1 MAKTRRQLFSS
12 FRPVPE
18 TAETPRVRRPRSP
31 STTPI
36 DEQVMAKLPG
46 VDVIKHIG
54 AHPDDASLPAVDPL
68 VILLNRCSF
77 GFKES
82 EYQRALTLDYTGWL
96 QEQLNYTSLDNS
108 ALETSIASTL
118 PRVSWTAAQLITDAK
133 TTGKNGQGATELIA
147 ATMLRQIFSTR
158 QLFEVMV
165 EFWTNHFNIA
175 ASAVPEVYYK
185 VVDDRDV
192 IRANALGSFPTMLKA
207 SARSLAML
215 YYLDNV
221 SNTKSGP
228 NENYARELMELH
240 TLGVEGGYSETDVAE
255 VARCFTGWTVTGSSA
270 NNPIFTFLASRHDTG
285 VKTVLGNTIPA
296 NRGIEDGNQVLD
308 ILATHPST
316 ARYIA
321 EKLCIRFIGQHP
333 QTTVIDQVAA
343 TYTATNGDISAM
355 LLTLF
360 GSTEFMSS
368 YDRKIRRP
376 VEYLVGALRVTEPTL
391 TGDYLSRLRS
401 RLVSLGQLHF
411 KWPTPDGYPDEIS
424 DWMNS
429 GASLTRWN
437 WVFGL
442 AEDKI
447 STGIRINV
455 ASLISSANT
464 AQLLVD
470 QLSARLLR
478 RVLKTEDRDRFIN
491 FAANGGSATV
501 VLDAT
506 TINLRARELIGLML
520 ASKYFQYR

>member
-1 MAKTRRQLFSS
+1 MAKTRRQLLTS
-12 FRPVPE
+12 FRPGQQTGDLIQGRRSSVGRLKPE
-18 TAETPRVRRPRSP
+18 SNQL
-31 STTPI
+31 I
-36 DEQVMAKLPG
+36 QKLPEY
-46 VDVIKHIG
+46 DSIKHTG
-54 AHPDDASLPAVDPL
+54 AHPDDTSLPAVDPL
-68 VILLNRCSF
+68 VILLNRCCF

-82 EYQRALTLDYTGWL
+82 EYQRAMTLDYTGWL

-108 ALETSIASTL
+108 ALEASIASTL
-118 PRVSWTAAQLITDAK
+118 PRVSWTAAQLIADAK
-133 TTGKNGQGATELIA
+133 TTGMNGQGATELIA
-147 ATMLRQIFSTR
+147 ATMLRQIFSPR

-175 ASAVPEVYYK
+175 ASATPEIYYK

-192 IRANALGSFPTMLKA
+192 IRANALGSFPAMLKA

-240 TLGVEGGYSETDVAE
+240 TLGVDGGYTETDVFE
-255 VARCFTGWTVTGSSA
+255 VARCFTGWTVTGSST
-270 NNPIFTFLASRHDTG
+270 NTPVFTYVSSRHDTAA
-285 VKTVLGNTIPA
+285 KTVLGNAIPA
-296 NRGIEDGNQVLD
+296 GRGIEDGDQVLE

-321 EKLCIRFIGQHP
+321 EKLCIRFIGDHP
-333 QTTVIDQVAA
+333 QASAIDQVAA
-343 TYTATNGDISAM
+343 SYTATNGNISAM

-360 GSTEFMSS
+360 GSVEFMAS

-376 VEYLVGALRVTEPTL
+376 VEYLIGALRVTEPSL
-391 TGDYLSRLRS
+391 TGDYLTRLNS
-401 RLVSLGQLHF
+401 RLVTLGQLHF
-411 KWPTPDGYPDEIS
+411 RWPTPDGYPDEMA
-424 DWMNS
+424 DWINS

-447 STGIRINV
+447 STGIRMNV
-455 ASLISSANT
+455 ANLIGSANT
-464 AQLLVD
+464 PQLLVD
-470 QLSARLLR
+470 QLIARLLR
-478 RVLKTEDRDRFIN
+478 RSLTVEDRDRFIN
-491 FAANGGSATV
+491 FAANGGSTTAVLNATN
-501 VLDAT
+501 L
-506 TINLRARELIGLML
+506 NLRARELTGLML

>member
-1 MAKTRRQLFSS
+1 
-12 FRPVPE
+12 
-18 TAETPRVRRPRSP
+18 
-31 STTPI
+31 
-36 DEQVMAKLPG
+36 
-46 VDVIKHIG
+46 
-54 AHPDDASLPAVDPL
+54 
-68 VILLNRCSF
+68 LNRSCF

-82 EYQRALTLDYTGWL
+82 EYQRALSLDYTGWL
-96 QEQLNYTSLDNS
+96 LEQINYTSLDDS
-108 ALETSIASTL
+108 ALESSIAATL
-118 PRVSWTAAQLITDAK
+118 PRVSWTAAQLIADAK

-147 ATMLRQIFSTR
+147 ATMLRQIFSKR

-165 EFWTNHFNIA
+165 EFWTNHFNIGA
-175 ASAVPEVYYK
+175 LAVPEVYYK

-240 TLGVEGGYSETDVAE
+240 TLGVEGGYTETDVVE
-255 VARCFTGWTVTGSSA
+255 VARCFTGWTVTGSST
-270 NNPIFTFLASRHDTG
+270 NTPVFTFLASRHDTG
-285 VKTVLGNTIPA
+285 TKTVLGNTIPA

-321 EKLCIRFIGQHP
+321 EKLCIRFIGDHP
-333 QTTVIDQVAA
+333 QTTAIDKVAA

-360 GSTEFMSS
+360 GSEEFMSS

-376 VEYLVGALRVTEPTL
+376 VEYLIGALRVTEPTL
-391 TGDYLSRLRS
+391 TGDYLSKLS
-401 RLVSLGQLHF
+401 NRLVSLGQLHF
-411 KWPTPDGYPDEIS
+411 RWPTPDGYPDEMS
-424 DWMNS
+424 DWINS

-442 AEDKI
+442 AEDKL
-447 STGIRINV
+447 STGIRISV
-455 ASLISSANT
+455 AGLIGSANT
-464 AQLLVD
+464 PQTLVD

-478 RVLKTEDRDRFIN
+478 RPLITEDRDRFIN
-491 FAANGGSATV
+491 FAANGGSTTV
-501 VLDAT
+501 VLDST
-506 TINLRARELIGLML
+506 TLNLRARELIGLML

>member
-1 MAKTRRQLFSS
+1 MAKTRRQLLTS
-12 FRPVPE
+12 FRPRTQTGDLIQGRRSSLDRFKPE
-18 TAETPRVRRPRSP
+18 IGEIA
-31 STTPI
+31 
-36 DEQVMAKLPG
+36 QKLPT
-46 VDVIKHIG
+46 DDTIQHTG
-54 AHPDDASLPAVDPL
+54 AHPDDISLPAVDPL
-68 VILLNRCSF
+68 VTLLNRCCF

-82 EYQRALTLDYTGWL
+82 EYQRAISLGYTGWL

-108 ALETSIASTL
+108 SLEASIATTL
-118 PRVSWTAAQLITDAK
+118 PRVSWTAAQLITDVK
-133 TTGKNGQGATELIA
+133 TTGKNGLGANELIA
-147 ATMLRQIFSTR
+147 ATMLRQIFSPR

-175 ASAVPEVYYK
+175 ASAVPEIYYK

-192 IRANALGSFPTMLKA
+192 VRANALGSFPAMLKA

-240 TLGVEGGYSETDVAE
+240 TLGVDGGFTESDVAE
-255 VARCFTGWTVTGSSA
+255 VARCFTGWTVSGSST
-270 NNPIFTFLASRHDTG
+270 NNPVFTFVTSRHDTG
-285 VKTVLGNTIPA
+285 TKIVLGNTIA
-296 NRGIEDGNQVLD
+296 AGRGIEDGDQVLD

-321 EKLCIRFIGQHP
+321 EKLCIRFIGDHP
-333 QTTVIDQVAA
+333 QTTAIDQVAA
-343 TYTATNGDISAM
+343 TYTATNGNISAM

-360 GSTEFMSS
+360 GSVEFIAS

-376 VEYLVGALRVTEPTL
+376 VEYLIGALRVTEPSL
-391 TGDYLSRLRS
+391 TGDYLTRLSS
-401 RLVSLGQLHF
+401 RLVTLGQVHF
-411 KWPTPDGYPDEIS
+411 RWPTPDGYPDEMA
-424 DWMNS
+424 DWINS

-455 ASLISSANT
+455 ANLIGSANT
-464 AQLLVD
+464 PQLLVD
-470 QLSARLLR
+470 QLTARLLR
-478 RVLKTEDRDRFIN
+478 RTLTVEDRNRFLN
-491 FAANGGSATV
+491 FAANGGSMTV
-501 VLDAT
+501 VLNAASL
-506 TINLRARELIGLML
+506 NLRARELVGLML

>member
-1 MAKTRRQLFSS
+1 MAKTRRQLLGS
-12 FRPVPE
+12 FRIRPE
-18 TAETPRVRRPRSP
+18 AGKPSRVAGQP
-31 STTPI
+31 STAVERPM
-36 DEQVMAKLPG
+36 QKLPV
-46 VDVIKHIG
+46 VDGIKHSG

-82 EYQRALTLDYTGWL
+82 EYQHALNVDYTGWL
-96 QEQLNYTSLDNS
+96 MEQLDYASLDDS
-108 ALETSIASTL
+108 ALESSIAVTL
-118 PRVSWTAAQLITDAK
+118 PRVGWTAAQLIADAK

-147 ATMLRQIFSTR
+147 ATMLRQIFSQR
-158 QLFEVMV
+158 QLYEVMV

-192 IRANALGSFPTMLKA
+192 IRAHALGSFPAMLKA

-215 YYLDNV
+215 YYLDNG
-221 SNTKSGP
+221 SNTKTGP

-240 TLGVEGGYSETDVAE
+240 TLGVDGGYTETDVFE
-255 VARCFTGWTVTGSSA
+255 VARCFTGWTVTGSA
-270 NNPIFTFLASRHDTG
+270 TNNPVFTFVASRHDTG
-285 VKTVLGNTIPA
+285 AKTVLGNSIPA
-296 NRGIEDGNQVLD
+296 NRGIEDGDQVLD

-321 EKLCIRFIGQHP
+321 EKLCIRFIGEHP
-333 QTTVIDQVAA
+333 QTTAIDQVAA
-343 TYTATNGDISAM
+343 TYTATNGNIPAM

-360 GSTEFMSS
+360 GSEEFMSS

-376 VEYLVGALRVTEPTL
+376 VEYLIGALRVLEPSL
-391 TGDYLSRLRS
+391 TGDYLSKLS
-401 RLVSLGQLHF
+401 NRLVSLGQLHF
-411 KWPTPDGYPDEIS
+411 RWPTPDGYPDTMAG
-424 DWMNS
+424 WVNS

-447 STGIRINV
+447 STGIRINL
-455 ASLISSANT
+455 ASLIGSANT
-464 AQLLVD
+464 PQMLVD
-470 QLSARLLR
+470 QLTARLLR
-478 RVLKTEDRDRFIN
+478 RILTTEDRDRFIN

-501 VLDAT
+501 VLDST
-506 TINLRARELIGLML
+506 TLNLRARELIGLML

>member
-1 MAKTRRQLFSS
+1 MAKTRRQLLTS
-12 FRPVPE
+12 FRTRPWEDRLMQSRRNSPASPAQGSELPVQKLP
-18 TAETPRVRRPRSP
+18 
-31 STTPI
+31 PI
-36 DEQVMAKLPG
+36 DTV
-46 VDVIKHIG
+46 KHSG
-54 AHPDDASLPAVDPL
+54 AHPDDATLPAVDPL
-68 VILLNRCSF
+68 VILLNRCCF
-77 GFKES
+77 GFRES
-82 EYQRALTLDYTGWL
+82 EYQRALALDYTGWL

-108 ALETSIASTL
+108 ALEASIASTL
-118 PRVSWTAAQLITDAK
+118 PRVSWTAAQLIADAK
-133 TTGKNGQGATELIA
+133 ATGKNGQGATELIA
-147 ATMLRQIFSTR
+147 ATMLRQIFSPR
-158 QLFEVMV
+158 QLYEVMV

-192 IRANALGSFPTMLKA
+192 IRPHALGSFPAMLKA

-240 TLGVEGGYSETDVAE
+240 TLGVEGGYTETDVVE
-255 VARCFTGWTVTGSSA
+255 VARCFTGWTVTGSAA
-270 NNPIFTFLASRHDTG
+270 NNPVFTFLASRHDTG

-296 NRGIEDGNQVLD
+296 NRGIEDGDQVLD
-308 ILATHPST
+308 ILASHPST

-321 EKLCIRFIGQHP
+321 EKLCIRFIGEHP
-333 QTTVIDQVAA
+333 QTTAIDQVAA
-343 TYTATNGDISAM
+343 TYTATNGDIPSM

-376 VEYLVGALRVTEPTL
+376 VEYLIGALRVTEASL
-391 TGDYLSRLRS
+391 TGDYLSKLS
-401 RLVSLGQLHF
+401 NRLVSLGQLHF
-411 KWPTPDGYPDEIS
+411 KWPTPDGYPDEMA
-424 DWMNS
+424 DWVNS

-447 STGIRINV
+447 SSGIRINIS
-455 ASLISSANT
+455 ALIGSANT
-464 AQLLVD
+464 PTLLVD
-470 QLSARLLR
+470 QLTARLLR
-478 RVLKTEDRDRFIN
+478 RTLSTVDRDRFIS
-491 FAANGGSATV
+491 FAANGGSATL
-501 VLDAT
+501 VLDSA
-506 TINLRARELIGLML
+506 TINLRARELTGLML